1 MSSIRLS
8 GSTSGY
14 YDLTVPAAAGTNS
27 IDLSNLAV
35 KDSSGNLDITGK
47 LGIGTTT
54 GSESLTTTGNI
65 RFQTNNKVKLEYLNS
80 SGAYVTGTTGGAA
93 VGFEYLSGGA
103 DHEIFFETHNGGV
116 SHREVMRID
125 KDGYVRKPYQV
136 AFSAYQTASYNTAA
150 NATLTWSATH
160 VNRGNC
166 FNTSNG
172 TFTAPVAGAY
182 CFQFYQL
189 TANNTTSGD
198 VRININGAVVDG
210 HYGYGGNFQGHKQA
224 TLSCVLQLSANDAV
238 KITSLGSNNWNDR
251 HGGFSGFL
259 IG

>member
-1 MSSIRLS
+1 MSTIRLS
-8 GSTSGY
+8 GTSSGY

-27 IDLSNLAV
+27 IDLSKLT
-35 KDSSGNLDITGK
+35 KQDSN
-47 LGIGTTT
+47 
-54 GSESLTTTGNI
+54 GNI
-65 RFQTNNKVKLEYLNS
+65 TVSHSAAGGAVQAIILNS
-80 SGAYVTGTTGGAA
+80 NGVATVGNQARVHLGATGTGAHGSVLISQFTGIANTNHRTDLIIQTTPGAS
-93 VGFEYLSGGA
+93 VL
-103 DHEIFFETHNGGV
+103 
-116 SHREVMRID
+116 REHMRID
-125 KDGYVRKPYQV
+125 GDGRVTMPYQV
-136 AFSAYQTASYNTAA
+136 AFSAYQTASYSTTA
-150 NATLTWSATH
+150 NANLTWSATH

-189 TANNTTSGD
+189 TQNNTSSGD
-198 VRININGAVVDG
+198 ARININGAVVDG
-210 HYGYGGNFQGHKQA
+210 HYAYGGNFSGHKQS

-238 KITSLGSNNWNDR
+238 KITSLGGQDWNDR

>member
-14 YDLTVPAAAGTNS
+14 YDLTVPAVAGTNS
-27 IDLSNLAV
+27 IDLSKMTV
-35 KDSSGNLDITGK
+35 QDSN
-47 LGIGTTT
+47 
-54 GSESLTTTGNI
+54 GNI
-65 RFQTNNKVKLEYLNS
+65 TVSHSAAGGAVQAIVLNS
-80 SGAYVTGTTGGAA
+80 NGVATVGNEARLHLGATGTGAHGSVLISEFTGIANTNHRTDLIIQTTPGAS
-93 VGFEYLSGGA
+93 VL
-103 DHEIFFETHNGGV
+103 
-116 SHREVMRID
+116 REHMRID
-125 KDGYVRKPYQV
+125 GDGRVTMPYQV
-136 AFSAYQTASYNTAA
+136 AFSAYQTASYGTTAGA
-150 NATLTWSATH
+150 SLTWSATH
-160 VNRGNC
+160 LNRGNC

-189 TANNTTSGD
+189 TQNDSTSGD

-210 HYGYGGNFQGHKQA
+210 HYGYGGNFTSHKQA